1 MPNSSTGA
9 IGNRLLSRLSAEDFA
24 LLARNLSAVDLPIRK
39 RLENRNKRIDHVYFP
54 ESGFASVVGQSS
66 GRSIEVGM
74 IGREG
79 MTGLAVVLGTD
90 RSTNDTFIQGAG
102 SGWKITAEDLREAM
116 AQSPSLQAGWLLYA
130 HAFGAQTTSTAV
142 ANGRSKIEDRLARW
156 ILMALDRVAPDDL
169 NLTHEFL
176 SMMLGIRRP
185 GVTIALHLLVQS
197 GLIQVARGLI
207 HVIDREGL
215 EEITNGAYGVPEAE
229 FQRLFG

>member
-1 MPNSSTGA
+1 MPKKSPTA
-9 IGNRLLSRLSAEDFA
+9 MVNRLLSRLSADDFA
-24 LLARNLSAVDLPIRK
+24 LLARNLNAVDLPIRK
-39 RLENRNKRIDHVYFP
+39 RLENRNTRIDHVYFL

-90 RSTNDTFIQGAG
+90 RSINDTFIQGAG
-102 SGWKITAEDLREAM
+102 SGWRITAENLRQAM

-142 ANGRSKIEDRLARW
+142 ANGRSKIEERLARW
-156 ILMALDRVAPDDL
+156 ILMASDRVDSDEL
-169 NLTHEFL
+169 DLTHEFL
-176 SMMLGIRRP
+176 SMMLGVRRP
-185 GVTIALHLLVQS
+185 GVTLALHLLVQS
-197 GLIQVARGLI
+197 GLIQVARGI
-207 HVIDREGL
+207 IRVIDREGM
-215 EEITNGAYGVPEAE
+215 EEISNGAYGVPEAE

>member
-1 MPNSSTGA
+1 MTNKFTGA
-9 IGNRLLSRLSAEDFA
+9 IGNRLLSRLSADDFA

-39 RLENRNKRIDHVYFP
+39 RLEGRNARIDHVYFL

-90 RSTNDTFIQGAG
+90 RSINDTFIQGAG
-102 SGWKITAEDLREAM
+102 SGWKITAENLRQAM
-116 AQSPSLQAGWLLYA
+116 AQSSSLHAGWLLYA

-142 ANGRSKIEDRLARW
+142 ANGRSKIEERLARW
-156 ILMALDRVAPDDL
+156 ILMASDRVDSDEL
-169 NLTHEFL
+169 DLTHEFL
-176 SMMLGIRRP
+176 SMMLGVRRP
-185 GVTIALHLLVQS
+185 GVTLALHLLVQS
-197 GLIQVARGLI
+197 GLIQVARGI
-207 HVIDREGL
+207 IRVIDREGM
-215 EEITNGAYGVPEAE
+215 EEISNGAYGVPEAE